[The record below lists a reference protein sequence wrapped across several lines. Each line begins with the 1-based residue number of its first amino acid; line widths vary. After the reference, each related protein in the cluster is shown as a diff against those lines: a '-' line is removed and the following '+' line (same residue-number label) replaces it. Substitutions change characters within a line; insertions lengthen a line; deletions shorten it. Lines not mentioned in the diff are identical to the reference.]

1 MKNLKTIVLEDAK
14 KAISCMEKECFEL
27 KIEGSFCILD
37 CMGNVIILEKMD
49 NASPATLKI
58 AEAKAITALKTFIS
72 TKEVDCLIRDKGVVP
87 EYFAGVFNS
96 AVWGGFPLYEKKTDI
111 IPAGSIGVS
120 GGTWEQDEAIA
131 MAGIKALGFI
141 IK

>member
-1 MKNLKTIVLEDAK
+1 MKNIRTIVLDDAK
-14 KAISCMEKECFEL
+14 KAISSMEKECFEL

-49 NASPATLKI
+49 NASPATLEI

-72 TKEVDCLIRDKGVVP
+72 TRAVDCLIREKGVAP
-87 EYFAGVFNS
+87 DYFSGVFKS
-96 AVWGGFPLYEKKTDI
+96 AVWGGFPLYEQKTDI

-131 MAGIKALGFI
+131 MAGIKALNLI
-141 IK
+141 VK